1 MLLTFINSLT
11 LNAVLLIVAVLL
23 LASAVLVYFGY
34 LKIANELYERVS
46 FETTEYDDS
55 TLPNSPYKIIR
66 EYDSYNETNIFRVSK
81 TVNGSDY
88 NVSSEKFST
97 AKKAQK
103 SMNELEQIGGFKRSK
118 VV

>member
-1 MLLTFINSLT
+1 MILAFINSLT
-11 LNAVLLIVAVLL
+11 INAVLLIVAVLL
-23 LASAVLVYFGY
+23 LATALFMYFGY
-34 LKIANELYERVS
+34 LKIASELYERVA

-55 TLPNSPYKIIR
+55 NLPNSPYRMER
-66 EYDSYNETNIFRVSK
+66 EYSTSDECDKYYIYK
-81 TVNGSDY
+81 GSFKATY
-88 NVSSEKFST
+88 QEFST